1 MKVRDKLSFRQPASY
16 EEVMAMPLQ
25 YIVSQRDPRW
35 WATLSRYGITH
46 VRHFWDEGGRHW
58 RALGDDEP
66 STTQISDLLPR
77 PWTRTLRKGKQ
88 PLAPDEWALYLAPRA
103 ATAVLARVK
112 RDHGASATI
121 LTYARC
127 AAIGW
132 RPNPHAPL
140 VTVPQTALARA
151 TVEEHN
157 RSPDH
162 AGPIVML
169 SGDTARSYAAS
180 RAAFTTPTKTP
191 LYVLRQRS
199 IRRLLEAN
207 PQPPRAALA
216 VLDETNAPNLLDR
229 AKAYAAVLEAPWDP
243 ADRNFAWNLIAGV
256 LPCGRGI
263 KGVNVSHCLVCASS
277 PNPPADSVPHLMRCP
292 CLSSL
297 REWFAAA
304 WALMGWPGNPDFTL
318 AIVFGHAPR
327 CGDRVALM
335 ALRGVVISM
344 IRTIRYQVT
353 QDGNT
358 TPPGRRET
366 RSRAAYLMRRH
377 IQFDYE
383 YVMMVT
389 KDPPNQPTRW
399 RPKSRAHFMKRW
411 EKMCTVAH
419 GLLIFNELIRRAEE
433 PPD

>member
-1 MKVRDKLSFRQPASY
+1 M
-16 EEVMAMPLQ
+16 
-25 YIVSQRDPRW
+25 
-35 WATLSRYGITH
+35 SRKA
-46 VRHFWDEGGRHW
+46 FLE
-58 RALGDDEP
+58 
-66 STTQISDLLPR
+66 
-77 PWTRTLRKGKQ
+77 
-88 PLAPDEWALYLAPRA
+88 
-103 ATAVLARVK
+103 
-112 RDHGASATI
+112 DHHG
-121 LTYARC
+121 
-127 AAIGW
+127 
-132 RPNPHAPL
+132 
-140 VTVPQTALARA
+140 V
-151 TVEEHN
+151 
-157 RSPDH
+157 
-162 AGPIVML
+162 
-169 SGDTARSYAAS
+169 
-180 RAAFTTPTKTP
+180 
-191 LYVLRQRS
+191 
-199 IRRLLEAN
+199 
-207 PQPPRAALA
+207 
-216 VLDETNAPNLLDR
+216 DETNAPNLLDR